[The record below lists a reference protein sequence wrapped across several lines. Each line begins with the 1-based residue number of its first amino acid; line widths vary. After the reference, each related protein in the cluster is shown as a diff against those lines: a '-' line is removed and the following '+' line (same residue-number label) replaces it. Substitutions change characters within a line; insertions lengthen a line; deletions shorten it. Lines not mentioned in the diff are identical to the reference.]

1 MSNDFYWQ
9 LLEDNPQAI
18 IWDEYS
24 EAFLGSAHRAGM
36 KPVAVY
42 DIKVIQGLIIEEILQ
57 DDKFMDL
64 LIEQHDDNEEAIT
77 QAVVKESVRTYLDK
91 IFNDTEG
98 KEEDRPIFLD
108 IPYLDSRYEMLEE
121 E

>member
-9 LLEDNPQAI
+9 LLQENPEAI
-18 IWDEYS
+18 IWEEY
-24 EAFLGSAHRAGM
+24 EQAYLGIGTRSNM
-36 KPVAVY
+36 KSVAVY
-42 DIKVIQGLIIEEILQ
+42 DIRVLQGILIEELLE
-57 DDKFMDL
+57 DEKYMDEL
-64 LIEQHDDNEEAIT
+64 TKVYKDNEEEIT
-77 QAVVKESVRTYLDK
+77 QQVIQDSVRTYVEK
-91 IFNDTEG
+91 IFSDKVG

>member
-1 MSNDFYWQ
+1 
-9 LLEDNPQAI
+9 
-18 IWDEYS
+18 
-24 EAFLGSAHRAGM
+24 M

-64 LIEQHDDNEEAIT
+64 LIKQHDDNEEAIT
-77 QAVVKESVRTYLDK
+77 QAVVEESVRTYVEK
-91 IFNDTEG
+91 VFNDTEG
-98 KEEDRPIFLD
+98 KQEDRPIFLD